1 MASTIDTPRANILL
15 PAVDETA
22 ARRSLLDQI
31 ARLESE
37 LGAMFCSVFPRTG
50 FDWSVPSRGGP
61 RMLDIGELEE
71 LRDGLAERLRHIRRS
86 LNDRTYL
93 EQERRALIERMLLE
107 PARYK
112 WVRVRNEDIGER
124 GCKECRSVPRLG
136 PIGLLLGWW
145 RVKISSGCPL
155 ATARAPLRPGSDD

>member
-1 MASTIDTPRANILL
+1 MTTLDVQRRLLL
-15 PAVDETA
+15 PEVDEAA
-22 ARRSLLDQI
+22 ARRSLREQV

-37 LGAMFCSVFPRTG
+37 LGALFCSVYPRTG
-50 FDWSVPSRGGP
+50 FDWRVPSSGGP
-61 RMLDIGELEE
+61 RVLDLRELEL
-71 LRDGLAERLRHIRRS
+71 LRDGLAERLHRVRRE
-86 LNDRTYL
+86 LGERTFA
-93 EQERRALIERMLLE
+93 EEERRGLIERMLLE

-124 GCKECRSVPRLG
+124 GCKEYRSVPRLG

-155 ATARAPLRPGSDD
+155 AT